1 MATEAPFPEKE
12 YLDRYER
19 AYALMERDG
28 LDALVIS
35 EKNNYWYFSGLISYQ
50 LDHIQS
56 PQICFLPK
64 GGKPMLLVYGNDKA
78 KTKALPWVGEVR
90 AYVDVPFP
98 EKMIAGCLK
107 AMGLGEAKL
116 GFELGDDQR
125 LGIPANYLLRL
136 TEALPKAQIK
146 DGTAALTEMRLIKSP
161 QEIEFMRKACDISMK
176 AYDRCLPQLRPGMT
190 RREVADKLYISMIE
204 EGAHPRHPGFLML
217 NSSTRYDDRR
227 YDKGDRMIADFG
239 ACYEG
244 YYGDITRMAIFGP
257 ASEEQKKDH
266 RMACDV
272 IQLCFDVMQPDTPIA
287 ELSRVANRELVKRG
301 YQAVDSP
308 KRIGHGIGMA
318 RAEPLSLNEVEK
330 ELHRPGMILALEPKV
345 RSEKSAVHLEEDVL
359 ITERG
364 PEFLTTGREE
374 LRIIE

>member
-19 AYALMERDG
+19 GYALMERDG

-50 LDHIQS
+50 LDHIQR

-78 KTKALPWVGEVR
+78 KAKALPWVGEVR

-98 EKMIAGCLK
+98 EEMIAGCLK

-227 YDKGDRMIADFG
+227 YNKGDRMIADFG

-257 ASEEQKKDH
+257 ASEDQKKDH

-272 IQLCFDVMQPDTPIA
+272 IQLCFDAMQPDTPIA

-318 RAEPLSLNEVEK
+318 RAEPPSLNEVEK